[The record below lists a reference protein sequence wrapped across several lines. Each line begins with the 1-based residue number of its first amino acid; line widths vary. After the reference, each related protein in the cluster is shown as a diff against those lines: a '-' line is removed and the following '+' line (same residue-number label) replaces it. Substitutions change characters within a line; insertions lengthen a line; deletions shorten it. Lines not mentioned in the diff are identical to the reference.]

1 VTATP
6 GAVVVMGVSGAG
18 KSEIGSAVAQRLGR
32 PFIDADDFHPAAN
45 KEGWPQATSSTTPTG
60 CRGWMP

>member
-1 VTATP
+1 
-6 GAVVVMGVSGAG
+6 MGVSGAG